1 MALREEYRVR
11 ISPDAHVERG
21 HAYRCIVAPEMKEGE
36 FFLMYQPKLDLRT
49 GRVFGVE
56 ALLRWRHPLHGV
68 LEPDEFIPL
77 AEKAGIIAQ
86 LDTWAIEESC
96 RQASLWQR
104 RGEFSGSVAVNV
116 SALDLP
122 QARLVDSVRD
132 ALARHGVDPARLI
145 LEITES
151 HALTDMD
158 LTLKALGSLGGM
170 GVRVALDDF
179 GTGYSSLAR
188 LRDLPVSEIK
198 LDRCFIRNL
207 DRCDRDVAIVTAII
221 GIAKAL
227 GATVVGEGVETAR
240 QLAALSGLGC
250 HAVQG
255 YLIGRPMPPGE
266 LVRSVVELD
275 RIVDLYDW
283 CATREQDL
291 CFFLFG
297 DGDT

>member
-11 ISPDAHVERG
+11 ISPSAHVERG

-77 AEKAGIIAQ
+77 AEKAGVIAQ
-86 LDTWAIEESC
+86 LDGWAIEESC
-96 RQASLWQR
+96 RQASLWHR
-104 RGEFSGSVAVNV
+104 CGEFSGSVAVNV

-122 QARLVDSVRD
+122 QAHLVDSVRD
-132 ALARHGVDPARLI
+132 ALERHGVDPARLI

-170 GVRVALDDF
+170 GVRVSLDDF
-179 GTGYSSLAR
+179 GTGHSSLAR

-198 LDRCFIRNL
+198 LDKCFIRNIA
-207 DRCDRDVAIVTAII
+207 RCDRDVAIVTAIV
-221 GIAKAL
+221 GIANAL
-227 GATVVGEGVETAR
+227 GASVVGEGVETAR
-240 QLAALSGLGC
+240 QFAVLSRLGC

-266 LVRSVVELD
+266 LIRSVIELD
-275 RIVDLYDW
+275 RIVDRYDW
-283 CATREQDL
+283 RATREQDL